1 MGGGFKLNMILAYIR
16 DLKNVSPQMS
26 VINANKIEVYSV
38 CFTLAWICMYLR
50 KIELHR
56 WLLKPLAVCDNHQA
70 KNNLSVEYL
79 HTMSD
84 KKPPLVLVDG
94 SSYLFRAFHALPPL
108 TNSKGQP
115 TGAVY
120 GVINMLNKLVAE
132 YKPEKIAV
140 VFDAKGKTFRN
151 DMYKEYKANRP
162 PMPDDLRGQIT
173 PLHELVEALGFP
185 MIVVPGVE
193 ADDVIGTYAKQAT
206 EQKIDTLIS
215 TGDKDLAQLV
225 NPHVT
230 LINTMNNLVMDEAGV
245 MNKFDVPPSAI
256 VDYLA
261 LMGDTSDNIPGVPK
275 VGPKTAAKW
284 LKQYETLDNLVT
296 HADEIKG
303 KVGESLRDNLHQLPL
318 SRELTTIKCD
328 VELEQTISDLTM
340 RPAETD
346 KLKRLYTELEFKTWL
361 SNLSILRSVNGAS
374 MHHYS
379 ANDAELADAPV
390 VTTLSE
396 ANYETVLDKPSFDR
410 WLKKLKA
417 ADQFA
422 FDTETTSLDYMKARI
437 VGVSFAVEV
446 GEAAYVPF
454 AHNYMDAPEQLSEKD
469 VLGTLKPI
477 LEDAGKHKIGQNLKY
492 DAHVLANHG
501 ITIEGITQDTM
512 LESYVLD
519 STQRHNMD
527 DMALRLLGHSNIHFE
542 DIAGKGAKQLTFNE
556 VDLEMAG
563 PYAAED
569 ADITL
574 QLHQKL
580 NAELEKEP
588 ALKSVYLDIELPLL
602 SVLLN
607 IERNGVKIDVVMLE
621 AQSKQLAAR
630 MKEVE
635 LQAYEEAGETFN
647 LASPKQLSMILF
659 EKLAIP
665 SSKKTK
671 TGQYS
676 TAEDVLQD
684 LAADYALPKLLLE
697 HRSLSKLKSTY
708 TDKLPLQVNEKTGRV
723 HTSYNQTVAATGRL
737 SSTDPNLQN
746 IPIRSEEGR
755 RIRQAFVAP
764 EGYKMLAADYSQV
777 ELRIMAHLSQD
788 ENLLKAFADG
798 IDVHRATAAEVFGVA
813 LDAVELEQRRAAK
826 AINFGLI
833 YGMSA
838 FGLAKQ
844 LNIGRYEAQD
854 YIDTYFARYPGVKA
868 YMDKTRELAHDRGYV
883 ETVFGRRLYLPEI
896 NSRNGQRRQY
906 AERTAINA
914 PMQGT
919 AADIIKRAMITVDRA
934 LSASK
939 LDAKVVMQVHDELV
953 LEVQTKDVE
962 ALADLLR
969 VEMEQAAELKV
980 PLVVDIG
987 VGNNWDEAH

>member
-1 MGGGFKLNMILAYIR
+1 M
-16 DLKNVSPQMS
+16 
-26 VINANKIEVYSV
+26 
-38 CFTLAWICMYLR
+38 T
-50 KIELHR
+50 
-56 WLLKPLAVCDNHQA
+56 
-70 KNNLSVEYL
+70 
-79 HTMSD
+79 D

-132 YKPEKIAV
+132 YKPEHIAV

-162 PMPDDLRGQIT
+162 PMPDELRGQIA

-185 MIVVPGVE
+185 MIIVPGVE
-193 ADDVIGTYAKQAT
+193 ADDVIGTYARQASV
-206 EQKIDTLIS
+206 QKVDTLIS

-230 LINTMNNLVMDEAGV
+230 LINTMNNLLLDEAGV
-245 MNKFDVPPSAI
+245 VAKFDVPPSAI
-256 VDYLA
+256 IDYLA

-284 LKQYETLDNLVT
+284 LKQYETLDNLVA

-303 KVGESLRDNLHQLPL
+303 KVGESLRDNLDQLPL

-328 VELEQTISDLTM
+328 VELELAITDLAM
-340 RPAETD
+340 RAPQPD
-346 KLKRLYTELEFKTWL
+346 KLRQIYTELEFKTWL
-361 SNLSILRSVNGAS
+361 SNLSTNGDSLEAGV
-374 MHHYS
+374 S
-379 ANDAELADAPV
+379 AGGQIETNKL
-390 VTTLSE
+390 E
-396 ANYETVLDKPSFDR
+396 ANYETVLDKKTFES
-410 WLKKLKA
+410 WLGKLEKA
-417 ADQFA
+417 KVFA
-422 FDTETTSLDYMKARI
+422 FDTETTSLDYMKARV

-446 GEAAYVPF
+446 GAAAYVPF
-454 AHNYMDAPEQLSEKD
+454 AHDYLDAPEQLSEQD
-469 VLGTLKPI
+469 VLGALKP
-477 LEDAGKHKIGQNLKY
+477 LLQDENKKKIGQNLKY
-492 DAHVLANHG
+492 DAHVLANHDISLNG
-501 ITIEGITQDTM
+501 IAEDTM

-519 STQRHNMD
+519 STKRHGMD
-527 DMALRLLGHSNIHFE
+527 DLALRLLGVNTIHFE
-542 DIAGKGAKQLTFNE
+542 DIAGKGAKQLTFNQ
-556 VDLEMAG
+556 VDLEQAG

-574 QLHQKL
+574 QIHQKL
-580 NAELEKEP
+580 KAALSQEP
-588 ALKSVYLDIELPLL
+588 ALQKVYKEIELPLL
-602 SVLLN
+602 KVLLK
-607 IERNGVKIDVVMLE
+607 IERNGVMVDVAMLE
-621 AQSKQLAAR
+621 LQSKQLAKR
-630 MKEVE
+630 MKQVE
-635 LQAYEEAGETFN
+635 LQAYEEAGESFN
-647 LASPKQLSMILF
+647 LASPKQLSTVLF

-671 TGQYS
+671 TGQFS
-676 TAEDVLQD
+676 TAEDVLQE
-684 LAADYALPKLLLE
+684 LAVDYVLPKLILE

-764 EGYKMLAADYSQV
+764 TGYKLLAADYSQV
-777 ELRIMAHLSQD
+777 ELRIMAHLSED
-788 ENLLKAFADG
+788 ENLLKAFSDG
-798 IDVHRATAAEVFGVA
+798 IDVHRATAAEVFAVA
-813 LDAVELEQRRAAK
+813 LDEVEAEQRRAAK

-854 YIDTYFARYPGVKA
+854 YIDVYFARYPGVKA
-868 YMDKTRELAHDRGYV
+868 YMDKTRELAHDKGYV

-896 NSRNGQRRQY
+896 NARNGQRRQY

-919 AADIIKRAMITVDRA
+919 AADIIKRAMIAVDVA
-934 LSASK
+934 LSNSK
-939 LDAKVVMQVHDELV
+939 VDAKVVMQVHDELV
-953 LEVQTKDVE
+953 VEVLAKDVE
-962 ALADLLR
+962 VVADLIR
-969 VEMEQAAELKV
+969 IEMERAATLKV
-980 PLVVDIG
+980 PLIVDIG
-987 VGNNWDEAH
+987 IGDNWDEAH